1 MRAHDVDALFARLRE
16 RPGRVPAITGSG
28 DSLDGPTLAAAAE
41 RLAGALHAEG
51 TRVLA
56 TLLDN
61 GVAWIVADLA
71 ALRAG
76 VAHVPVPLF
85 FTPAQ
90 RAHVL
95 ATTGADSV
103 LATSAIDGFAPAAA
117 PGLGLWLGRRTCTPV
132 RLPAGT
138 AKVTFT
144 SGTTG
149 TPKGVCLGAAAMLD
163 VASALAQA
171 LAPLAIERH
180 LVALPLPVLLENLAG
195 VYAPLWHGATVVVLP
210 LGEAGL
216 DGSSTFDPARLDAA
230 CERHAANSVIALPQM
245 LRAWAAWRRA
255 NRARTC
261 APLRFVAV
269 GGAAAG
275 AALLAAARDTGLP
288 AYEGYGLSEGAS
300 VQTLNL
306 PGAER
311 PGSVGRPLPHARVR
325 VTADDEIEIAGS
337 TMLGYVGDD
346 TTPPG
351 WWPTGDLGWID
362 GDGYVH
368 VRGRRKH
375 VIITGFGRNVSPEW
389 VETAL
394 RSQDAIGQAAVF
406 GDGEPALSAVLWP
419 AHAKTSDDALLTA
432 VQRANATLPDY
443 ARIAR
448 WARARVPFSAEA
460 GTATANGRP
469 LRTAIHALHAAA
481 LAAPPEGNTMSYY
494 ARLQADTAADR
505 AALVAAPIIQGTM
518 RGEVSL
524 ASYVAFLTQAYHHV
538 RHTVPL
544 LEACREHLPARLAWM
559 RPAIDEYI
567 EEETGHDRW
576 ILDDIAACGAD
587 PDAVREGRPLPATE
601 RMVAHAW
608 DTIRHG
614 NPVGFFGMVHVLE
627 GTSVALALQAAD
639 RIQRELRLPDEAF
652 TYLRSHGTLD
662 QEHTK
667 HLEALLD
674 ELEDERDREAVT
686 QAARAFYNLYGN
698 IFRSL
703 PMPVADTV
711 AP

>member
-1 MRAHDVDALFARLRE
+1 MPSNDVDALFARLRD
-16 RPGRVPAITGSG
+16 RPAQVAAIAGSG
-28 DSLDGPTLAAAAE
+28 ETLDGPTLAAAAE
-41 RLAGALHAEG
+41 RLAGTLVAEG

-76 VAHVPVPLF
+76 VAHVPVPVF

-90 RAHVL
+90 RAHVI
-95 ATTGADSV
+95 ASTGADSV
-103 LATSAIDGFAPAAA
+103 LAPAAIDGFAPAAA
-117 PGLGLWLGRRTCTPV
+117 PGFGLWLGRRTCAPV
-132 RLPAGT
+132 QLPAGT

-149 TPKGVCLGAAAMLD
+149 TPKGVCLGAAAMFD
-163 VASALAQA
+163 VARALAQA
-171 LAPLAIERH
+171 LAPLAIDRH

-195 VYAPLWHGATVVVLP
+195 VYAPLWHGATVVVPP
-210 LGEAGL
+210 LDEAGL
-216 DGSSTFDPARLDAA
+216 AGSSTFDPARLDAA
-230 CERHAANSVIALPQM
+230 CERHAANSVITLPQM
-245 LRAWAAWRRA
+245 LRSWAAWRRA
-255 NRARTC
+255 NGARTC

-325 VTADDEIEIAGS
+325 VTADGEIEIAGS
-337 TMLGYVGDD
+337 AMLGYVGDD
-346 TTPPG
+346 TGPPA

-375 VIITGFGRNVSPEW
+375 VIVTGFGRNVSPEW

-406 GDGEPALSAVLWP
+406 GDGDPALSAVLWP
-419 AHAKTSDDALLTA
+419 TQADASDDALLTA
-432 VQRANATLPDY
+432 VRRANAALPDY

-469 LRTAIHALHAAA
+469 LRTAIHVLHAAA

-524 ASYVAFLTQAYHHV
+524 ASYVAFLAQAYHHV
-538 RHTVPL
+538 KHTVPL

-559 RPAIDEYI
+559 RPAIDEYV
-567 EEETGHDRW
+567 EEETGHDQW
-576 ILDDIAACGAD
+576 ILDDIAACGTD
-587 PDAVREGRPLPATE
+587 PVAVRDGRPLPATE
-601 RMVAHAW
+601 LMVAHAW
-608 DTIRHG
+608 DTVRLG

-674 ELEDERDREAVT
+674 ELDDERDRAAVT
-686 QAARAFYNLYGN
+686 QAARAFYKLYGD
-698 IFRSL
+698 ISRSL
-703 PMPVADTV
+703 PLPITA
-711 AP
+711 AAAQ